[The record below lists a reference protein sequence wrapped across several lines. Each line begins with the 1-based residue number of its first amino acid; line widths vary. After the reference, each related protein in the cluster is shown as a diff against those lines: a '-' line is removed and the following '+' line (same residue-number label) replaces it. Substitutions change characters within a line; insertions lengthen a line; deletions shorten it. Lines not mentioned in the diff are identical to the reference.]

1 MRRLIVASA
10 ILATFLITPFGLA
23 AATPAPSTS
32 PTDSER
38 ATAALG
44 YLLAAQGADGSID
57 ASIGETADFVIG
69 AAAAGYDPATL
80 HGCSAGTGALD
91 YLAAATDGAS
101 GYWSI
106 ACSNICTASTPR
118 RSRIVSSAA
127 ATSASGAFGSF
138 GHSVYMRL
146 YACSASANRLIC
158 S

>member
-23 AATPAPSTS
+23 AATSTPSTS

-38 ATAALG
+38 ATAALQ

-80 HGCSAGTGALD
+80 HGCGAGTGALD
-91 YLAAATDGAS
+91 YLA
-101 GYWSI
+101 
-106 ACSNICTASTPR
+106 TASSAPWRAFRTAAASCCSPTCSAAR
-118 RSRIVSSAA
+118 RRTSRSR
-127 ATSASGAFGSF
+127 
-138 GHSVYMRL
+138 
-146 YACSASANRLIC
+146 
-158 S
+158 